1 MQLEKYIF
9 IVTFKYVAVVEVKA
23 DSSSDVISIYAYRSS
38 GAHWNHRWLLSSFSS
53 VNISSSVPF
62 LQRQGA
68 YSHSYPLAVVAIV
81 LAYSMDDIESIWP

>member
-9 IVTFKYVAVVEVKA
+9 IVTFKYVAVVEVKP
-23 DSSSDVISIYAYRSS
+23 DSSDVISIYAYRSS

-53 VNISSSVPF
+53 LNISSSVPF

-68 YSHSYPLAVVAIV
+68 HSHSYPLAVVATA